1 MHFDYHI
8 PTKIIFG
15 RGRLK
20 ELATEELPG
29 SKALIVITN
38 GQSMKRL
45 GYLNQVTQY
54 LKENGVDSVLF
65 DKVLPNPTLAHVS
78 EAAEL
83 ARREK
88 LRYGCRSRRRQRHRF
103 SQGDCVG
110 CDQSR
115 QLLGICQGQG
125 S

>member
-45 GYLNQVTQY
+45 GYLNQ
-54 LKENGVDSVLF
+54 
-65 DKVLPNPTLAHVS
+65 
-78 EAAEL
+78 
-83 ARREK
+83 
-88 LRYGCRSRRRQRHRF
+88 
-103 SQGDCVG
+103 
-110 CDQSR
+110 
-115 QLLGICQGQG
+115 
-125 S
+125 

>member
-54 LKENGVDSVLF
+54 
-65 DKVLPNPTLAHVS
+65 
-78 EAAEL
+78 
-83 ARREK
+83 
-88 LRYGCRSRRRQRHRF
+88 RF